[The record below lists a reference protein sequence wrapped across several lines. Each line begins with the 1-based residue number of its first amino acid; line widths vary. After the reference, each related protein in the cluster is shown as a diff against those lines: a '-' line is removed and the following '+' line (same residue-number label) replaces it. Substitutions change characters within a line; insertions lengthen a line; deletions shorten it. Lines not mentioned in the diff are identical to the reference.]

1 VAPGA
6 AVPPAVLVGA
16 VLVAVLAGAVVVVVA
31 GVVAVGVPLVTAGAL
46 EMDTVLVWELPQPPS
61 APAAQ
66 ARRPSATSARRGP
79 NRLASIPVMVFAAG
93 GALPRQRLRSNCT
106 NMSAQPPPSA
116 GKPAADAQQ
125 PKKHRGRGLDRASK
139 REMSRAIS
147 LVVLA
152 VVAIVFALLNLD
164 DVEVH
169 WAFGSGKAPL
179 IVVIVISLL
188 VGIVLTYFA
197 ERVSARRRRG

>member
-1 VAPGA
+1 
-6 AVPPAVLVGA
+6 
-16 VLVAVLAGAVVVVVA
+16 
-31 GVVAVGVPLVTAGAL
+31 
-46 EMDTVLVWELPQPPS
+46 
-61 APAAQ
+61 
-66 ARRPSATSARRGP
+66 
-79 NRLASIPVMVFAAG
+79 
-93 GALPRQRLRSNCT
+93 
-106 NMSAQPPPSA
+106 MSAQPPPSA
-116 GKPAADAQQ
+116 EKPAADAQQ
-125 PKKHRGRGLDRASK
+125 PKKRRGRGLDRTSK

-147 LVVLA
+147 LVALV